1 MVPKYSL
8 YQQDQNMNKISEQKD
23 LIRHSDTRDDIIVQ
37 HKYGVDNH
45 FNEIKSNKSSNSQI

>member
-1 MVPKYSL
+1 
-8 YQQDQNMNKISEQKD
+8 MNKISEQKD

-45 FNEIKSNKSSNSQI
+45 FNEMKSNKSSSSQI